1 MSSSV
6 SGVDKVFQVGFAAS
20 PDEKKRNTNTLLI
33 KETRR
38 ERLIGAKI
46 S

>member
-6 SGVDKVFQVGFAAS
+6 SGVDKVFQVGFGAS
-20 PDEKKRNTNTLLI
+20 PGEKKRNVYTLPI

-38 ERLIGAKI
+38 GRLIGAKI